1 MFRVEESEA
10 ERGLRTMFELASPED
25 HEPTVPAQ
33 EPPPGS
39 SEEPGNSAQTVEQV
53 SLSHVTPN
61 PAPRVPSPKG
71 SLTQPP
77 NDMQVDQVNTAPLV
91 DPPEDEVPTETAPI
105 AYSTRPMAKLSERS
119 PPAPAPSQPPS
130 WDPIG
135 FLGDEDEEEEEEI
148 PSINMDSDSD

>member
-1 MFRVEESEA
+1 MFR
-10 ERGLRTMFELASPED
+10 LASPED
-25 HEPTVPAQ
+25 Q

-39 SEEPGNSAQTVEQV
+39 SEEPRNPAQTVEQIP
-53 SLSHVTPN
+53 SSHLTPN
-61 PAPRVPSPKG
+61 PAPRVPSPKD
-71 SLTQPP
+71 TPVQPA

-91 DPPEDEVPTETAPI
+91 DPPEDEVPTKPAPI
-105 AYSTRPMAKLSERS
+105 VYSAPSTTKIGERS
-119 PPAPAPSQPPS
+119 PPVSAPSQLPS